1 VSDTSRSASSIC
13 AICYKKSM
21 LGGMGIKYGRGR
33 GGARISLLQ
42 GSVLSR
48 EYFPSSIIYYMKN
61 EKFTESPDAANAGLV
76 KNNG

>member
-1 VSDTSRSASSIC
+1 
-13 AICYKKSM
+13 
-21 LGGMGIKYGRGR
+21 MGIKYGRGR
-33 GGARISLLQ
+33 GGARISLSQ